1 MNTMRNWLARLWA
14 PKSPPLSPEQ
24 RQEILLHCHPKCC

>member
-1 MNTMRNWLARLWA
+1 MKTMRKWLARLWA
-14 PKSPPLSPEQ
+14 PQAPALTPEQ